1 MSHSSA
7 KVQKSQKVQSEN
19 GVLRYIRETREEI
32 AKVTW
37 PTREEGSR
45 LTWIVFVVTIIA
57 AIALFGADYIF
68 GTVIGWLI
76 RLT

>member
-1 MSHSSA
+1 MSRSSA

-19 GVLRYIRETREEI
+19 SLLRYIRETREEI

-57 AIALFGADYIF
+57 AISLFSVDYVF